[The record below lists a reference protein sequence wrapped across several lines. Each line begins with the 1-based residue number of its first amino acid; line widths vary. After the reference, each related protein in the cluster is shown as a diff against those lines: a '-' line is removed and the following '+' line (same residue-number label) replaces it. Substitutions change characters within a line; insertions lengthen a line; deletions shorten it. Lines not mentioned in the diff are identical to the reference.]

1 MLRAP
6 RPGPAAWPRAGRGG
20 RDRAKGGAA
29 AVLPGVGAPRAVR
42 YRYRIGRSVQP
53 RQGAAEVTA
62 RTTLEQISLVKR
74 DTANHAHLTPEES
87 WSFRMRQGTH
97 QLAQHPP
104 LLLASEEPFDLG
116 CTKVGEF
123 SCHLLCLRPLSWPW
137 SAHRG
142 TPPAQAPLMGSSGL
156 PGQKSL
162 SLTVT
167 PGTPRGH
174 DPHGLPSTHACC
186 PPAWFSI
193 QAPYQPTFRVSK
205 PRPPRCV
212 AWFSQG

>member
-116 CTKVGEF
+116 CTKAPPAATTPMA
-123 SCHLLCLRPLSWPW
+123 SLPLMPA
-137 SAHRG
+137 AHR
-142 TPPAQAPLMGSSGL
+142 PGSASRRLINQLSG
-156 PGQKSL
+156 
-162 SLTVT
+162 
-167 PGTPRGH
+167 
-174 DPHGLPSTHACC
+174 
-186 PPAWFSI
+186 
-193 QAPYQPTFRVSK
+193 
-205 PRPPRCV
+205 
-212 AWFSQG
+212 

>member
-116 CTKVGEF
+116 CTKVG
-123 SCHLLCLRPLSWPW
+123 
-137 SAHRG
+137 
-142 TPPAQAPLMGSSGL
+142 
-156 PGQKSL
+156 
-162 SLTVT
+162 
-167 PGTPRGH
+167 TPRGH

>member
-1 MLRAP
+1 MEPKEGRWDSEHRFSVACPQGLHV
-6 RPGPAAWPRAGRGG
+6 PGPRTGQM
-20 RDRAKGGAA
+20 
-29 AVLPGVGAPRAVR
+29 APSGPPVPLSA
-42 YRYRIGRSVQP
+42 
-53 RQGAAEVTA
+53 VTA

-74 DTANHAHLTPEES
+74 DIASHAHLTPEES

-104 LLLASEEPFDLG
+104 LLLASEQPFDLD
-116 CTKVGEF
+116 CTKAGEF
-123 SCHLLCLRPLSWPW
+123 GCHLLRLRPLSWPW

-162 SLTVT
+162 SLTTT
-167 PGTPRGH
+167 PGTPSGH